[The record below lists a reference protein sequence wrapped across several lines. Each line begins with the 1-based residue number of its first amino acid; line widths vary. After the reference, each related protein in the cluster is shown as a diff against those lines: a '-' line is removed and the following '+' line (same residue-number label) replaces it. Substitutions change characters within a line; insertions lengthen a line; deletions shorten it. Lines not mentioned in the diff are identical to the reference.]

1 MADKKNT
8 FVVHCADINCNMGLR
23 MSKLVL
29 RQSHGV
35 FLKRMAQITDKDCI
49 GNTNI
54 INFCGCISA
63 DNPKTMEKAKEI
75 SAHVES
81 ETGENFD
88 DQIEDIF
95 CNGSIG
101 SVKTMSCAG
110 ECSPEIISTSWD
122 EVKDTV
128 LTDGEKTVRGT
139 ATLKCRYGGVIT
151 IEFTGQP
158 EG

>member
-1 MADKKNT
+1 MADKENT
-8 FVVHCADINCNMGLR
+8 YVVHCADIDCNMGLR

-35 FLKRMAQITDKDCI
+35 YLKQMAQITDKDCI
-49 GNTNI
+49 GDTNI

-63 DNPKTMEKAKEI
+63 DNPKTTAKAKELSKEAEKI
-75 SAHVES
+75 
-81 ETGENFD
+81 TGENFD
-88 DQIEDIF
+88 DEVEDIF

-110 ECSPEIISTSWD
+110 ECTPEIISTSWD
-122 EVKDTV
+122 EVKDAV
-128 LTDGEKTVRGT
+128 FTDGQKPVRGT

-151 IEFTGQP
+151 IELTGQP
-158 EG
+158 ES